1 MMKFIDFQTLNS
13 FIQSDPKKKFVDLQ
27 SIQVDKDTFVDY
39 RGPVDF
45 D

>member
-1 MMKFIDFQTLNS
+1 MKFIDFQTLNS

-27 SIQVDKDTFVDY
+27 SIQDREDTFGYYMD
-39 RGPVDF
+39 PFDF

>member
-1 MMKFIDFQTLNS
+1 MKFIDFQTLNS
-13 FIQSDPKKKFVDLQ
+13 FIQGDPKTKFVDLQ
-27 SIQVDKDTFVDY
+27 SIQVDKDTFVVY